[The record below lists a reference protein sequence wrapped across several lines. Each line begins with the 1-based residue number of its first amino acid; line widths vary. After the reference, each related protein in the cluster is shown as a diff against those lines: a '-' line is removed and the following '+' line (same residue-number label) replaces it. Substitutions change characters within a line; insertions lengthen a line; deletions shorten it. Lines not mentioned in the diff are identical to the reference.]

1 MIIGP
6 SLASS
11 GESQSELFRAANRAT
26 FVGSPTAGTDG
37 TAQSVTVPGGA
48 KFFFT
53 TTRVLYP
60 DGSKHHGVG
69 IVPDVF
75 VEPTQAGLRAHRDEV
90 YETAVATLRGLV
102 GKLP

>member
-1 MIIGP
+1 LGFAFGFGISRAIRAHCPSII
-6 SLASS
+6 
-11 GESQSELFRAANRAT
+11 
-26 FVGSPTAGTDG
+26 
-37 TAQSVTVPGGA
+37 
-48 KFFFT
+48 FT

-75 VEPTQAGLRAHRDEV
+75 VEPTQSGLRAHRDEV
-90 YETAVATLRGLV
+90 YETAVATLRARL